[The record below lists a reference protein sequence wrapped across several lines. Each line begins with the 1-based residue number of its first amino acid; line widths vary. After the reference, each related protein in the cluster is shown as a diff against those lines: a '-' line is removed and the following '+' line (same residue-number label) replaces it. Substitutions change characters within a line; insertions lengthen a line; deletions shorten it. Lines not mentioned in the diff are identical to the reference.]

1 MRGNQT
7 SSLWCA
13 RGIARA
19 LSFCQ
24 YFIDPLQKILCFANK
39 GLRLCCFRCG
49 FDCRAAG
56 QVSYLVDGQLWQSRQ
71 IGSRIVWHSALPAG
85 VAPAVLGLG
94 GLGID
99 RGLAQPFA
107 ARLFRKRRT
116 PAGGSTAAGA
126 PRTER
131 EVSLPG
137 PSVRN
142 MGPSEGVR
150 GMGIPRARGESLA
163 RVDRIVS
170 YPGHTA

>member
-1 MRGNQT
+1 MR
-7 SSLWCA
+7 
-13 RGIARA
+13 
-19 LSFCQ
+19 
-24 YFIDPLQKILCFANK
+24 
-39 GLRLCCFRCG
+39 LRFFPCG

-71 IGSRIVWHSALPAG
+71 FGSRIVWHGALPAG

-131 EVSLPG
+131 EVFPSPG

-150 GMGIPRARGESLA
+150 RMGIPRAHGGSLA